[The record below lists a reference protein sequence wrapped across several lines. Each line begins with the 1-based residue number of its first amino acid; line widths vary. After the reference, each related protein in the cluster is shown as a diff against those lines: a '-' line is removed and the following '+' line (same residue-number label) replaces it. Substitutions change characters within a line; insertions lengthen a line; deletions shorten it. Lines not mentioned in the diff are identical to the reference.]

1 MVMIQ
6 GALRQMLCNKIMSIT
21 FINQVSGTARIPK
34 AVLLDLFKRTEKLYK
49 KKIREKSISV
59 IFVSE
64 NESKKLNSKYRNKA
78 YATNVLSFESF
89 SNDELGDIIICPAVA
104 RKQAKDM
111 DVGFVWWLSFLF
123 THGLL
128 HLIGFDHKTK
138 KQEIKMDD
146 LTKKIICE

>member
-1 MVMIQ
+1 MIQ

-34 AVLLDLFKRTEKLYK
+34 AVLLGLFKRTQKLYK

-89 SNDELGDIIICPAVA
+89 SKKTVNFRCVFE
-104 RKQAKDM
+104 Q
-111 DVGFVWWLSFLF
+111 FVIFVENPKRHD
-123 THGLL
+123 HGTTLNSS
-128 HLIGFDHKTK
+128 HT
-138 KQEIKMDD
+138 
-146 LTKKIICE
+146 

>member
-1 MVMIQ
+1 
-6 GALRQMLCNKIMSIT
+6 MSIE
-21 FINQVSGTARIPK
+21 FINQASGTARIPK
-34 AVLLDLFKRTEKLYK
+34 AVLLRLYNRTQKLFK

-64 NESKKLNSKYRNKA
+64 NESKKLNSRYRNKNKS
-78 YATNVLSFESF
+78 TNVLSFES
-89 SNDELGDIIICPAVA
+89 SGNDELGDIIICPKLA

-111 DVGFVWWLSFLF
+111 NVGFVWWLGFLF
-123 THGLL
+123 AHGLL
-128 HLIGFDHKTK
+128 HLIGFGHKTK